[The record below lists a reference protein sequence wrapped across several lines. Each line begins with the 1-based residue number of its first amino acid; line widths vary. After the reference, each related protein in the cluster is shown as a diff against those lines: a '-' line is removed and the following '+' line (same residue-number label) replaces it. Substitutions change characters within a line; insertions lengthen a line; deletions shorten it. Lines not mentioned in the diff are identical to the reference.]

1 MTKTK
6 SNKKDE
12 GGIDLY
18 SLTDNV
24 QVLEEIDNLGTQARE
39 KKKQINRLELA
50 YKDLSHRF
58 KTLLY
63 TYGKP
68 KKLNGP
74 TWIADRQSRSWEKIN
89 KDKLQKRLLQE
100 KGIKVDKVLEIIA
113 YATEVE
119 TTEYYVLRGKKGV
132 EETQETQDDDTNG
145 EEINS

>member
-1 MTKTK
+1 MAKQAKT
-6 SNKKDE
+6 KDE
-12 GGIDLY
+12 GVDLY

-24 QVLEEIDNLGTQARE
+24 EVLEEIDNLGTQARE
-39 KKKQINRLELA
+39 KKKQINKLESA
-50 YKDLSHRF
+50 YKELSNRF

-74 TWIADRQSRSWEKIN
+74 TWVADRQSRSWEKIN
-89 KDKLQKRLLQE
+89 KDKLQERLLQE
-100 KGIKVDKVLEIIA
+100 RGMKVDKVLEIIA

-132 EETQETQDDDTNG
+132 EDINNEEEG
-145 EEINS
+145 ES